1 MVNLIKGGLSSIAES
16 VGKGAEIATAQDDNV
31 TRTLDAFTNIEDKMD
46 GITGALGDLVAGV
59 DTSQKFNNTVLENT
73 ENISAVV
80 EQTAAG
86 SEEISASAEEQL
98 NSIGKV
104 VDKVTALR
112 ELTEDLN
119 TMIARFK
126 L

>member
-1 MVNLIKGGLSSIAES
+1 ME
-16 VGKGAEIATAQDDNV
+16 
-31 TRTLDAFTNIEDKMD
+31 
-46 GITGALGDLVAGV
+46 DLVAGV
-59 DTSQKFNNTVLENT
+59 DTSQQFNNIVLENT
-73 ENISAVV
+73 ENISAVI

-98 NSIGKV
+98 NSTGKV

-112 ELTEDLN
+112 QLTKDLN

>member
-1 MVNLIKGGLSSIAES
+1 ME
-16 VGKGAEIATAQDDNV
+16 
-31 TRTLDAFTNIEDKMD
+31 
-46 GITGALGDLVAGV
+46 DLVAGV
-59 DTSQKFNNTVLENT
+59 DTSQQFNNIVLENT

-112 ELTEDLN
+112 QLTKDLN